1 MAYDQVLEEA
11 LELEVEQR
19 LIKLEEKVE
28 VADMVVVVE
37 VLALG
42 EESAVELLLLD

>member
-19 LIKLEEKVE
+19 LIKLGEKEEV
-28 VADMVVVVE
+28 VDMVVVVGE
-37 VLALG
+37 LALG